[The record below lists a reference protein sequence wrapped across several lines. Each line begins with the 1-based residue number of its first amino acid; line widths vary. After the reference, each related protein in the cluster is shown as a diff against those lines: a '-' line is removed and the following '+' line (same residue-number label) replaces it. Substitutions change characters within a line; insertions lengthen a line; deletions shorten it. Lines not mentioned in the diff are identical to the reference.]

1 MSAKGWEPGSR
12 LGVTILVFGKTGQVA
27 CELRAQ
33 AQLTALGRDEADLR
47 DPEAC
52 EAAIVARA
60 PTAVIN
66 AAAYTAVD
74 KAEEE
79 EALATQIN
87 GAASAAMARA
97 CAKRDIPFV
106 HISTDYVFD
115 GSGEAAWEANDRPAP
130 VSAYGRSKL
139 AGEEGVLAAGG
150 RYAILRTSWVF
161 SSHGHNFLKSML
173 KLSETRHEL
182 NVVADQIGGPTHAGA
197 IAAACLEIAGELR
210 ADPSKAGIYHFSGMP
225 DTSWAEF
232 ARAIFAEAGRNVTV
246 HSIPTSEYPT
256 VAIRPLNS
264 RLNCGATHGAF
275 GIERPDWRSDLRV
288 AVRRILSKEY

>member
-1 MSAKGWEPGSR
+1 
-12 LGVTILVFGKTGQVA
+12 VTILVFGKTGQVA
-27 CELRAQ
+27 CELHARS
-33 AQLTALGRDEADLR
+33 QLTALGRDEADLR

-52 EAAIVARA
+52 EAAIVAHA

-87 GAASAAMARA
+87 GVASAAMARA

-115 GSGEAAWEANDRPAP
+115 GSGEAAWKANDKPAP

-161 SSHGHNFLKSML
+161 SSHGNNFLKSML
-173 KLSETRHEL
+173 KLSEARREL

-197 IAAACLEIAGELR
+197 IAAACLKIAGELR
-210 ADPSKAGIYHFSGMP
+210 ADPSRAGTYHFSGMP

-232 ARAIFAEAGRNVTV
+232 ARAIFAEAGRNVAV

-256 VAIRPLNS
+256 VATRPLNS
-264 RLNCGATHGAF
+264 RLDCGATHAAF

-288 AVRRILSKEY
+288 AVRQILSKEY